1 MANGR
6 CREVVLQVKLLLKED
21 VSHTPFATNFVVTLT
36 ISKTFLSMHLLNED
50 NDGLVDLF

>member
-6 CREVVLQVKLLLKED
+6 CREVVLQVKLLLKEN

-50 NDGLVDLF
+50 NDGLMELF